1 MKKYLIHELE
11 AIQKSN
17 CLYRRLSFIRR
28 FRENIR
34 ATQFIWYMLAG
45 VIVVSDQITK
55 LLIASRFAL
64 GERVHMTSFF
74 NLVHVRNRGAAFSLL
89 ADANGWQRYLFI
101 VLAFGV
107 SIYLVRMLGRSLT
120 RVEAVGYSFI
130 LGGALGNVTD
140 RILRGGAVVDFIDI
154 HWHGVHWPAF
164 NLADVGIS
172 LGIALLLIGSNS
184 STSKLRY
191 AS

>member
-1 MKKYLIHELE
+1 MKKYLIHVLE

-28 FRENIR
+28 FRDNIR

-172 LGIALLLIGSNS
+172 LGIALLLIGSNF

>member
-1 MKKYLIHELE
+1 M
-11 AIQKSN
+11 
-17 CLYRRLSFIRR
+17 
-28 FRENIR
+28 

-101 VLAFGV
+101 VLAFGM

-172 LGIALLLIGSNS
+172 LGIALLLIGSNF

>member
-1 MKKYLIHELE
+1 M
-11 AIQKSN
+11 
-17 CLYRRLSFIRR
+17 
-28 FRENIR
+28 ENIMV
-34 ATQFIWYMLAG
+34 TPFIWYMLAG

-74 NLVHVRNRGAAFSLL
+74 NLVHTRNRGAAFSLL
-89 ADANGWQRYLFI
+89 ADANGWQRHLFI
-101 VLAFGV
+101 ALAFGV
-107 SIYLVRMLGRSLT
+107 SIYLVRMLVRSLT
-120 RVEAVGYSFI
+120 RVEAVGYSLI

-140 RILRGGAVVDFIDI
+140 RILRGTVVDFLDI

-172 LGIALLLIGSNS
+172 LGIALLLIAS
-184 STSKLRY
+184 SFSTRKLRY
-191 AS
+191 TS

>member
-28 FRENIR
+28 FRDNIR

-172 LGIALLLIGSNS
+172 LGIALLLIGSNF